1 MKRHLRMVLLTGVL
15 LALALCF
22 GAGLAQ
28 APRPASWSAASHGN
42 DVPPHY
48 AIVLPA
54 GRVNEITLVF
64 RAEDWQAALANMADI
79 YGPHG
84 QWTAGLGIMKDF
96 ICASREEDAAAAD
109 GDDPTMGGAE
119 FWRKLNWY
127 AVAAAL
133 GLEIQP
139 FLDALSPNPE
149 WQPVEIRFG
158 NQVWPEVGFRFKGNS
173 SLNFGWSHGRFDLP
187 FKLDFDEFEDQHL
200 ELKNQRFHG
209 FKQLSFANNFQDPS
223 LMREKITSDILRA
236 AGVPAAKTA
245 YYRVYLDGGA
255 GAQYLG
261 LYTAVELPDDTL
273 IESQFASDEG
283 NMYKPS
289 GPGAN
294 FVAGSF
300 DERGF
305 DKETN
310 RNSGYEDVLALF
322 AALHATTRLSDPAT
336 WRTELESVFFV
347 DGFLRWLATNQLL
360 VNWDSY
366 GNGFAHNYYLYADEA
381 RGGALTWI
389 PWDHNLALTDNLAQQ
404 LGDTF
409 AALCPDGTRQDWG
422 TPTSLS
428 LDEVDEN
435 WPLVRFLLDDAVYA
449 ARYRELVAEITA
461 GPASVESATA
471 LLDAAMGLLT
481 ETLTATGQGETLAG
495 VRTGREQLQAHFE
508 ARARAAAEFLASKEE

>member
-1 MKRHLRMVLLTGVL
+1 MVLLTGVL

-28 APRPASWSAASHGN
+28 TPRPVGWSAASHGN

-79 YGPHG
+79 YGPHS
-84 QWTAGLGIMKDF
+84 QWTAGLGIMEDF

-223 LMREKITSDILRA
+223 LMREKNH
-236 AGVPAAKTA
+236 V
-245 YYRVYLDGGA
+245 
-255 GAQYLG
+255 
-261 LYTAVELPDDTL
+261 
-273 IESQFASDEG
+273 
-283 NMYKPS
+283 
-289 GPGAN
+289 
-294 FVAGSF
+294 
-300 DERGF
+300 
-305 DKETN
+305 
-310 RNSGYEDVLALF
+310 GY
-322 AALHATTRLSDPAT
+322 P
-336 WRTELESVFFV
+336 
-347 DGFLRWLATNQLL
+347 
-360 VNWDSY
+360 
-366 GNGFAHNYYLYADEA
+366 A
-381 RGGALTWI
+381 RGGRAS
-389 PWDHNLALTDNLAQQ
+389 
-404 LGDTF
+404 
-409 AALCPDGTRQDWG
+409 RQ
-422 TPTSLS
+422 
-428 LDEVDEN
+428 N
-435 WPLVRFLLDDAVYA
+435 
-449 ARYRELVAEITA
+449 
-461 GPASVESATA
+461 
-471 LLDAAMGLLT
+471 GLLP
-481 ETLTATGQGETLAG
+481 GIPGW
-495 VRTGREQLQAHFE
+495 RRR
-508 ARARAAAEFLASKEE
+508 RAIPRPLHRRRAA